1 MQETITITKNSR
13 TPNEK
18 DQEPDSDCCDVIDCL
33 WRLKRVSYT
42 KNVAYFQDETVDV
55 IPLTQNSGQIKIMPH
70 DKLSIV
76 VKSKDPSLSGL
87 FNLTVTTDRLAQDN
101 PTSGTGSSLRSYSR
115 LRMVFPNIPSRL
127 MET

>member
-76 VKSKDPSLSGL
+76 VKSKILLCPVFLILLSPPIVWL
-87 FNLTVTTDRLAQDN
+87 KTIRQVAQEVRYVLIAV
-101 PTSGTGSSLRSYSR
+101 P
-115 LRMVFPNIPSRL
+115 RMVFPNIPSRL